1 MTGHL
6 AIVLHTH
13 LPFVRHP
20 EHARSLEER
29 WLHEAILECY
39 LPLLG
44 VLERLENDRVP
55 VSFTMSITPPL
66 LAMWGDPLLTQRF
79 EEHLARLRK
88 LAAREEKRLWG
99 NAEFAPVAH
108 FYATRLAELAERW
121 QRIGGDLAGAFR
133 RHWDEGRIELI
144 GCSATHAYLPGLLP
158 TFSGL
163 SAQLELGLAAFER
176 VMGRRPEGL
185 WLPECAFHPAFDHEL
200 GKRGVR
206 YTLIDT
212 HGLTRARPQV
222 TAAPH
227 RAAVSPSGCVFFA
240 RDPEASQAVWSRD
253 HGYPG
258 DPYYRDFYR
267 DIGFD
272 LPESELEG
280 ETGPYGVRVSSGLKY
295 HRITGRSGEGDKA
308 AYQPAVALE
317 RAWAHAGDFLHKR
330 SASLAHSA
338 KFMQSTPVCVAPYD
352 AELFGHWWFEG
363 PDFLEA
369 LFRQLPEHPLTPVTL
384 GQHLREG
391 GMVEPAMPE
400 ACSWGEG
407 GYGDV
412 WVGPRT
418 AWFWRHIHHA
428 TRHVE
433 AAVRRGDEQ
442 RGPRSDALDQ
452 AIVEL
457 LLLQSSDWPFIVT
470 TNTTVQYAEARFRA
484 HHHRLSHLLHLAE
497 KDQWSAEDATFL
509 ADVRNRDNFL
519 GDMPSYQLRAAFAG

>member
-55 VSFTMSITPPL
+55 VAFTMSLTPPL
-66 LAMWGDPLLTQRF
+66 LAMWSDPLLKERF
-79 EEHLARLRK
+79 EGHLARLRS

-99 NAEFAPVAH
+99 NAEFAPIAH
-108 FYATRLAELAERW
+108 FYANRLAELEERW
-121 QRIGGDLAGAFR
+121 RRIGGDLAGAFR

-163 SAQLELGLAAFER
+163 AAQLEIGLAAFER
-176 VMGRRPEGL
+176 TMGRPPQGM

-206 YTLIDT
+206 YTLVDT
-212 HGLTRARPQV
+212 HGLTRAQPPV
-222 TAAPH
+222 VAAPH
-227 RAAVSPSGCVFFA
+227 RPAVSPSGCVFFA

-253 HGYPG
+253 AGYPG
-258 DPYYRDFYR
+258 DPFYRDFYR

-280 ETGPYGVRVSSGLKY
+280 ETGPYGVRISSGLKY
-295 HRITGRSGEGDKA
+295 HRITGPTGDKA
-308 AYQPAVALE
+308 PYQPGVALE
-317 RAWAHAGDFLHKR
+317 RAWFHANDFLQKRTESLGR
-330 SASLAHSA
+330 SAKA
-338 KFMQSTPVCVAPYD
+338 MQSPPVCVAPYD

-369 LFRQLPEHPLTPVTL
+369 LFRQLPKYPIQAVTL

-391 GMVEPAMPE
+391 GLVEAAMPE
-400 ACSWGEG
+400 ASSWGEG
-407 GYGDV
+407 GYGNV
-412 WVGPRT
+412 WVGPET

-428 TRHVE
+428 TRDVE
-433 AAVRRGDEQ
+433 TLVRSQPERRGVH
-442 RGPRSDALDQ
+442 GDALDQ

-457 LLLQSSDWPFIVT
+457 LLLQSSDWPFIVK

-484 HHHRLSHLLHLAE
+484 HHHRLSHLLHLAQKE
-497 KDQWSAEDATFL
+497 TWEPADDAFL

-519 GDMPSYQLRAAFAG
+519 GEMPSHRLRAAFTA